1 MALAPAFVA
10 ANSGP
15 LSHLVQQERPRT
27 VSTPEVS
34 TSRSQGSKAAVAA
47 GSLAL
52 VLGSRTKGV
61 RRAKKVHVV
70 PTRTTRPAAPSGVYC
85 EAAEKCERR
94 KTRTVYV
101 GEVPVGS
108 EHPIATQTMR
118 DTQPPSATGV
128 RFEIFGQG
136 AFLTTTLTSDVDGTV
151 EQIKKC
157 ADMGIDIVRITVQ
170 GMKEAKACEGIKKK
184 LLEDGYKTPIV
195 ADIHFTPKV
204 ALVCADFVDKVRVN
218 PGNFT
223 EGPEPEIIRDRCEIG
238 RKSFDTIDE
247 LSEEDIKEAQDAI
260 EEALTPL
267 VLKLKEQNKAMRIGV
282 NHGSL
287 SERILFQYGDSPEG
301 MVASAIEFGEVCRKH
316 DFHNFIF
323 SMKSSN
329 PQVMVNAYRQL
340 AREMYKLGWDYPL
353 HLGVTE
359 AGGGADGFGLRK
371 TGRTLTWRS
380 SLGSRI
386 KSAVGIGAL
395 LLDGLGQIL
404 SHGRIS
410 SSHWLI
416 DCSMEHDSGYLGPQ
430 HESSANAES
439 GQLSQVPGSLQGKM
453 SQLEWEEEFRRR
465 LIEAEYQYE
474 VLDTEERF
482 REELRLMDLKSLE
495 RERREKAF
503 EAGQLSI
510 DEEEAQDEEDEV
522 DSPLYDLISW
532 IGNMMFPAS
541 LRVAD
546 GVDSG
551 PNGRI
556 SSSHWLIDCS
566 MEHDSGYLGPQHE
579 SSANADSG
587 QLSQLPGKMSQL
599 EWEEEFRR
607 RLIEAEYQYEVLDTE
622 ERFREE
628 LRLMDLKSLERER
641 REKAFEAGLL
651 SIDEEEAQDE
661 EHEVDSPLYDLIS
674 WIGNMMFPESDTIRV
689 SLTEDPEYEAKPCVA
704 LRGVAEQALGKGV
717 EPFEEKTD
725 RRKGVFYRRECT
737 WPIDVPL
744 NQDGSVFARMSVKE
758 LASLDTAQMCDR
770 LGLRLR
776 ADGDVQKDWK
786 SVDVVVLDG
795 MVTPN
800 VGVKLKT
807 LMDVPTGVIC
817 KAGPNVP
824 DGATILVTCEDAAE
838 GEKMSERLG
847 GYAMVFNGEESEETM
862 LAALNNASPRL
873 VMLKPK
879 SDGRTFLA
887 RRFFA
892 KLRQCESS
900 VPAML
905 WYEYPKE
912 EGKDQDDV
920 VVNASADFGSLFV
933 DGMGEGLLWDAEELA
948 PDMLRES
955 SFNLLQASR
964 MRISKTEFISC
975 PSCGR
980 TLFNLQDTT
989 AKIQERTGHLPGVR
1003 IAVMG
1008 CIVNGP
1014 GEMADADF
1022 GYVGSGVGKIDLY
1035 VKYDCVKR
1043 GIPSEN
1049 AVEAL
1054 VDLIKE
1060 NGRWTEPADA
1070 EDVEAEVGAVAVL

>member
-108 EHPIATQTMR
+108 EHPIATQTM
-118 DTQPPSATGV
+118 
-128 RFEIFGQG
+128 
-136 AFLTTTLTSDVDGTV
+136 TTTLTSDVDGTV

-223 EGPEPEIIRDRCEIG
+223 EG

-359 AGGGADGFGLRK
+359 AGGGADG
-371 TGRTLTWRS
+371 
-380 SLGSRI
+380 RI

-395 LLDGLGQIL
+395 LLDGLG
-404 SHGRIS
+404 
-410 SSHWLI
+410 
-416 DCSMEHDSGYLGPQ
+416 
-430 HESSANAES
+430 
-439 GQLSQVPGSLQGKM
+439 
-453 SQLEWEEEFRRR
+453 
-465 LIEAEYQYE
+465 
-474 VLDTEERF
+474 
-482 REELRLMDLKSLE
+482 
-495 RERREKAF
+495 
-503 EAGQLSI
+503 
-510 DEEEAQDEEDEV
+510 
-522 DSPLYDLISW
+522 
-532 IGNMMFPAS
+532 
-541 LRVAD
+541 
-546 GVDSG
+546 
-551 PNGRI
+551 
-556 SSSHWLIDCS
+556 
-566 MEHDSGYLGPQHE
+566 
-579 SSANADSG
+579 
-587 QLSQLPGKMSQL
+587 
-599 EWEEEFRR
+599 
-607 RLIEAEYQYEVLDTE
+607 
-622 ERFREE
+622 
-628 LRLMDLKSLERER
+628 
-641 REKAFEAGLL
+641 
-651 SIDEEEAQDE
+651 
-661 EHEVDSPLYDLIS
+661 
-674 WIGNMMFPESDTIRV
+674 DTIRV

>member
-70 PTRTTRPAAPSGVYC
+70 PIRTTRPAAPSGVYC

-108 EHPIATQTMR
+108 EHPIATQTM
-118 DTQPPSATGV
+118 
-128 RFEIFGQG
+128 
-136 AFLTTTLTSDVDGTV
+136 TTTLTSDVDGTV

-223 EGPEPEIIRDRCEIG
+223 EG

-359 AGGGADGFGLRK
+359 AGGGADG
-371 TGRTLTWRS
+371 
-380 SLGSRI
+380 RI

-395 LLDGLGQIL
+395 LLDGLG
-404 SHGRIS
+404 
-410 SSHWLI
+410 
-416 DCSMEHDSGYLGPQ
+416 
-430 HESSANAES
+430 
-439 GQLSQVPGSLQGKM
+439 
-453 SQLEWEEEFRRR
+453 
-465 LIEAEYQYE
+465 
-474 VLDTEERF
+474 
-482 REELRLMDLKSLE
+482 
-495 RERREKAF
+495 
-503 EAGQLSI
+503 
-510 DEEEAQDEEDEV
+510 
-522 DSPLYDLISW
+522 
-532 IGNMMFPAS
+532 
-541 LRVAD
+541 
-546 GVDSG
+546 
-551 PNGRI
+551 
-556 SSSHWLIDCS
+556 
-566 MEHDSGYLGPQHE
+566 
-579 SSANADSG
+579 
-587 QLSQLPGKMSQL
+587 
-599 EWEEEFRR
+599 
-607 RLIEAEYQYEVLDTE
+607 
-622 ERFREE
+622 
-628 LRLMDLKSLERER
+628 
-641 REKAFEAGLL
+641 
-651 SIDEEEAQDE
+651 
-661 EHEVDSPLYDLIS
+661 
-674 WIGNMMFPESDTIRV
+674 DTIRV

-933 DGMGEGLLWDAEELA
+933 DGMGEGLLWDAEELS

-1022 GYVGSGVGKIDLY
+1022 GYVGSGAGKIDLY

>member
-108 EHPIATQTMR
+108 EHPIATQTM
-118 DTQPPSATGV
+118 
-128 RFEIFGQG
+128 
-136 AFLTTTLTSDVDGTV
+136 TTTLTSDVDGTV

-223 EGPEPEIIRDRCEIG
+223 EG

-359 AGGGADGFGLRK
+359 AGGGADG
-371 TGRTLTWRS
+371 
-380 SLGSRI
+380 RI

-395 LLDGLGQIL
+395 LLDGLG
-404 SHGRIS
+404 
-410 SSHWLI
+410 
-416 DCSMEHDSGYLGPQ
+416 
-430 HESSANAES
+430 
-439 GQLSQVPGSLQGKM
+439 
-453 SQLEWEEEFRRR
+453 
-465 LIEAEYQYE
+465 
-474 VLDTEERF
+474 
-482 REELRLMDLKSLE
+482 
-495 RERREKAF
+495 
-503 EAGQLSI
+503 
-510 DEEEAQDEEDEV
+510 
-522 DSPLYDLISW
+522 
-532 IGNMMFPAS
+532 
-541 LRVAD
+541 
-546 GVDSG
+546 
-551 PNGRI
+551 
-556 SSSHWLIDCS
+556 
-566 MEHDSGYLGPQHE
+566 
-579 SSANADSG
+579 
-587 QLSQLPGKMSQL
+587 
-599 EWEEEFRR
+599 
-607 RLIEAEYQYEVLDTE
+607 
-622 ERFREE
+622 
-628 LRLMDLKSLERER
+628 
-641 REKAFEAGLL
+641 
-651 SIDEEEAQDE
+651 
-661 EHEVDSPLYDLIS
+661 
-674 WIGNMMFPESDTIRV
+674 DTIRV

-912 EGKDQDDV
+912 EGKDQDDI

-1070 EDVEAEVGAVAVL
+1070 DAVAAEVGAVAVL

>member
-108 EHPIATQTMR
+108 EHPIATQTM
-118 DTQPPSATGV
+118 
-128 RFEIFGQG
+128 
-136 AFLTTTLTSDVDGTV
+136 TTTLTSDVDGPV

-223 EGPEPEIIRDRCEIG
+223 EG

-359 AGGGADGFGLRK
+359 AGGGADG
-371 TGRTLTWRS
+371 
-380 SLGSRI
+380 RI

-395 LLDGLGQIL
+395 LLDGLG
-404 SHGRIS
+404 
-410 SSHWLI
+410 
-416 DCSMEHDSGYLGPQ
+416 
-430 HESSANAES
+430 
-439 GQLSQVPGSLQGKM
+439 
-453 SQLEWEEEFRRR
+453 
-465 LIEAEYQYE
+465 
-474 VLDTEERF
+474 
-482 REELRLMDLKSLE
+482 
-495 RERREKAF
+495 
-503 EAGQLSI
+503 
-510 DEEEAQDEEDEV
+510 
-522 DSPLYDLISW
+522 
-532 IGNMMFPAS
+532 
-541 LRVAD
+541 
-546 GVDSG
+546 
-551 PNGRI
+551 
-556 SSSHWLIDCS
+556 
-566 MEHDSGYLGPQHE
+566 
-579 SSANADSG
+579 
-587 QLSQLPGKMSQL
+587 
-599 EWEEEFRR
+599 
-607 RLIEAEYQYEVLDTE
+607 
-622 ERFREE
+622 
-628 LRLMDLKSLERER
+628 
-641 REKAFEAGLL
+641 
-651 SIDEEEAQDE
+651 
-661 EHEVDSPLYDLIS
+661 
-674 WIGNMMFPESDTIRV
+674 DTIRV

>member
-1 MALAPAFVA
+1 MVLAPAFVA

-108 EHPIATQTMR
+108 EHPIATQTM
-118 DTQPPSATGV
+118 
-128 RFEIFGQG
+128 
-136 AFLTTTLTSDVDGTV
+136 TTTLTSDVDGTV

-223 EGPEPEIIRDRCEIG
+223 EG

-359 AGGGADGFGLRK
+359 AGGGADG
-371 TGRTLTWRS
+371 
-380 SLGSRI
+380 RI

-395 LLDGLGQIL
+395 LLDGLG
-404 SHGRIS
+404 
-410 SSHWLI
+410 
-416 DCSMEHDSGYLGPQ
+416 
-430 HESSANAES
+430 
-439 GQLSQVPGSLQGKM
+439 
-453 SQLEWEEEFRRR
+453 
-465 LIEAEYQYE
+465 
-474 VLDTEERF
+474 
-482 REELRLMDLKSLE
+482 
-495 RERREKAF
+495 
-503 EAGQLSI
+503 
-510 DEEEAQDEEDEV
+510 
-522 DSPLYDLISW
+522 
-532 IGNMMFPAS
+532 
-541 LRVAD
+541 
-546 GVDSG
+546 
-551 PNGRI
+551 
-556 SSSHWLIDCS
+556 
-566 MEHDSGYLGPQHE
+566 
-579 SSANADSG
+579 
-587 QLSQLPGKMSQL
+587 
-599 EWEEEFRR
+599 
-607 RLIEAEYQYEVLDTE
+607 
-622 ERFREE
+622 
-628 LRLMDLKSLERER
+628 
-641 REKAFEAGLL
+641 
-651 SIDEEEAQDE
+651 
-661 EHEVDSPLYDLIS
+661 
-674 WIGNMMFPESDTIRV
+674 DTIRV

>member
-108 EHPIATQTMR
+108 EHPIATQTM
-118 DTQPPSATGV
+118 
-128 RFEIFGQG
+128 
-136 AFLTTTLTSDVDGTV
+136 TTTLTSDVDGTV

-223 EGPEPEIIRDRCEIG
+223 EG

-359 AGGGADGFGLRK
+359 AGGGADG
-371 TGRTLTWRS
+371 
-380 SLGSRI
+380 RI

-395 LLDGLGQIL
+395 LLDGLG
-404 SHGRIS
+404 
-410 SSHWLI
+410 
-416 DCSMEHDSGYLGPQ
+416 
-430 HESSANAES
+430 
-439 GQLSQVPGSLQGKM
+439 
-453 SQLEWEEEFRRR
+453 
-465 LIEAEYQYE
+465 
-474 VLDTEERF
+474 
-482 REELRLMDLKSLE
+482 
-495 RERREKAF
+495 
-503 EAGQLSI
+503 
-510 DEEEAQDEEDEV
+510 
-522 DSPLYDLISW
+522 
-532 IGNMMFPAS
+532 
-541 LRVAD
+541 
-546 GVDSG
+546 
-551 PNGRI
+551 
-556 SSSHWLIDCS
+556 
-566 MEHDSGYLGPQHE
+566 
-579 SSANADSG
+579 
-587 QLSQLPGKMSQL
+587 
-599 EWEEEFRR
+599 
-607 RLIEAEYQYEVLDTE
+607 
-622 ERFREE
+622 
-628 LRLMDLKSLERER
+628 
-641 REKAFEAGLL
+641 
-651 SIDEEEAQDE
+651 
-661 EHEVDSPLYDLIS
+661 
-674 WIGNMMFPESDTIRV
+674 DTIRV

-1035 VKYDCVKR
+1035 VKYGCVKR